1 MNLHARVSGC
11 KSTEQ
16 WGATNHMEADV
27 LRGAKSFLAIVW
39 LFEKKSSLNKEKFC
53 STTCVHDHDSDG
65 LA

>member
-1 MNLHARVSGC
+1 MLIVNLHVGVAGC

-39 LFEKKSSLNKEKFC
+39 LFEKMFSQ
-53 STTCVHDHDSDG
+53 
-65 LA
+65 